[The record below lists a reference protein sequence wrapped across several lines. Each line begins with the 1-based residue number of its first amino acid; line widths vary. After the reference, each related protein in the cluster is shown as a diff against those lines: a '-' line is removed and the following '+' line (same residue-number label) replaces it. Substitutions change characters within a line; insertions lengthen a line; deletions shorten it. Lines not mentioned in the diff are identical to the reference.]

1 MSSDVQTIL
10 GIVGASTVTAYRFVK
25 SNLLVIDPASAAGA
39 STIGVAVETA
49 TAGETVTI
57 NISGLCEV
65 DCAAAFVP
73 GETVTSDGNGKAVG
87 VGVGEHILGVYLPPP
102 VNGATRNSVSGERIR
117 INLFADK
124 KTLGL

>member
-1 MSSDVQTIL
+1 MSDVQTIL
-10 GIVGASTVTAYRFVK
+10 GKVGASTVTAFRFVK
-25 SNLLVIDPASAAGA
+25 TNALVIDPAIAAGA
-39 STIGVAVETA
+39 ATLGIAVETA
-49 TAGETVTI
+49 TTGKTVTV

-87 VGVGEHILGVYLPPP
+87 VAAGEHILGVYMPVP
-102 VNGATRNSVSGERIR
+102 VNGVISNSVSGTRIR

-124 KTLGL
+124 KTLGLA